1 MKVPTYI
8 FVLTTLYIFTIAASV
23 TTYNAFY
30 LVFWWPPSYC
40 KSSVPSKC
48 NKPYKDDNFTFH
60 GMWPVN
66 IGGRSPNPTKC
77 EGPPFDAN
85 KLINS
90 PIISELNKLWPNF
103 DAKQSN
109 TDLWE
114 HEWVKHGICT
124 GWDLFQF
131 YKKSIDRVEQ
141 VNILRVLET
150 AGITPNNAKYNIDD
164 IKRAFNHLTRPIIHC
179 NKEKSIPKKM
189 LFQVYFCLDRNGE
202 QFQDCSLMPENELVF
217 GCKTGDEVVFPSA

>member
-8 FVLTTLYIFTIAASV
+8 FLLTTLYIFTIAASV

-30 LVFWWPPSYC
+30 LVFCWPPSYC

-48 NKPYKDDNFTFH
+48 NKPYKDDNFTLH
-60 GMWPVN
+60 GMWLVN
-66 IGGRSPNPTKC
+66 IGGHSPNPKKWK
-77 EGPPFDAN
+77 GPPFDAN
-85 KLINS
+85 MLINS
-90 PIISELNKLWPNF
+90 PIIGELNKLWPNF

-124 GWDLFQF
+124 GWDLFQY
-131 YKKSIDRVEQ
+131 YKKSIDKVEQ

-179 NKEKSIPKKM
+179 NKEKSNPEKM

-202 QFQDCSLMPENELVF
+202 QFQDCPLMPEKELVF
-217 GCKTGDEVVFPSA
+217 GCKTGDEVVFP